1 MVTHTGEKTHRI
13 IAEWILEEE
22 NNVKMSRPK
31 GENFIIFITW
41 LFVKSIDSASRSV
54 MLADGRPFESFKTAQ
69 CTAMHEVSTFWKTF
83 RFLEVSEWLV
93 PASSFGFFCPTK
105 VEQEKK
111 KVPHHREETATTLPL
126 LSSVLSLSLS
136 EKTKIVI
143 MINKQMIYFKCNEN
157 SVKKLYYLSWFF
169 YLIAFAA
176 LEGSSEM
183 SSFFATARVQRL
195 KEMPLVAHWEAR
207 REYLEVGWW
216 LPLQKRQPKPRYRSA
231 IFLHHM
237 RLTLGWL
244 QLLSAFP
251 RFYQCRLHL
260 EQ

>member
-1 MVTHTGEKTHRI
+1 MDTRRGKQRK
-13 IAEWILEEE
+13 
-22 NNVKMSRPK
+22 NVKTERWELYHFYYLALCQVHRLCQP
-31 GENFIIFITW
+31 FCH
-41 LFVKSIDSASRSV
+41 ASRRQAVRVLQNRTMHSY
-54 MLADGRPFESFKTAQ
+54 ARSF
-69 CTAMHEVSTFWKTF
+69 H
-83 RFLEVSEWLV
+83 FLENL
-93 PASSFGFFCPTK
+93 PFFRSFRVAGAGIIIWFLLPY
-105 VEQEKK
+105 ESRIRKK

-126 LSSVLSLSLS
+126 LSSVLSHSLS

-143 MINKQMIYFKCNEN
+143 IINKQMIYFKCNEN
-157 SVKKLYYLSWFF
+157 SVKKLYYLSWFL

-207 REYLEVGWW
+207 TEYLEIGWW
-216 LPLQKRQPKPRYRSA
+216 LPLQKRQPKLRYRSA
-231 IFLHHM
+231 IFLHHV